1 MCIIILCKGYK
12 PEAPV
17 LDDPVL
23 TDDATAISLMW
34 NYTGGRVKP
43 VSRYILFWRVEGESR
58 SKRQSSSL
66 SDSRVVRGTS
76 YNLTNYTREAVY
88 MFWVAAENGVGQS
101 DLSNH
106 VEFDVELQYRI
117 QFQTEEKERE
127 RGLEVWLIVLILL
140 LCLLCCCICCLLW
153 CILCCCVIGKKRVY
167 HAEEEGV

>member
-1 MCIIILCKGYK
+1 
-12 PEAPV
+12 
-17 LDDPVL
+17 
-23 TDDATAISLMW
+23 MW

-43 VSRYILFWRVEGESR
+43 VSQYILFWRVESESR
-58 SKRQSSSL
+58 SKRQSSSS

-88 MFWVAAENGVGQS
+88 TFWVAAENGVGQS
-101 DLSNH
+101 DLSNRIR
-106 VEFDVELQYRI
+106 FDVELQYRR
-117 QFQTEEKERE
+117 QFQTERE
-127 RGLEVWLIVLILL
+127 RGLEVWVIVLMVL